1 MTFRSIMNIKKMYNL
16 LIILIL
22 SGTISFA
29 QGVKFGIGGGLS
41 TISSSNNGLSYNA
54 GYHISA
60 KAKLDIPLFPIT
72 PIVSIQYYILNGS
85 YSYTNPLLPNGSIT
99 GSTSQKIFSAM
110 IGAEYHLIPGPISPY
125 LAVDLG
131 FNNIGEVKFDPA
143 ILNQYASPA
152 ISRTG
157 LDIGGGV
164 ELKIPFLITFDVSAK
179 YNMLNLWGK
188 QGGEGSVSTFNLN
201 LSVLF

>member
-1 MTFRSIMNIKKMYNL
+1 MTMRSVMKIKKLYYLM
-16 LIILIL
+16 IIFIL
-22 SGTISFA
+22 SGTIAFA
-29 QGVKFGIGGGLS
+29 QGIKFGIGGGLS
-41 TISSSNNGLSYNA
+41 TISSSNNGLNYNA

-60 KAKLDIPLFPIT
+60 KAKLEIPLFPIT
-72 PIVSIQYYILNGS
+72 PVVSIQYYILNGS
-85 YSYTNPLLPNGSIT
+85 YSYSNPILPNGSIS
-99 GSTSQKIFSAM
+99 GSTTQKIFSAM

-125 LAVDLG
+125 VVVDLG

-143 ILNQYASPA
+143 ILNQFASPA

-164 ELKIPFLITFDVSAK
+164 ELAIPFLITFDVSAK

-188 QGGEGSVSTFNLN
+188 QGGEGSISAFNLN

>member
-1 MTFRSIMNIKKMYNL
+1 MNIKRMYNL

-72 PIVSIQYYILNGS
+72 PVVSIQYYILNGS

-131 FNNIGEVKFDPA
+131 FNNIGEVKFDPD

-188 QGGEGSVSTFNLN
+188 QGGEGSISTFNLN

>member
-1 MTFRSIMNIKKMYNL
+1 MKIKNFPY
-16 LIILIL
+16 LIIIFIMF
-22 SGTISFA
+22 TTVSFG
-29 QGVKFGIGGGLS
+29 QGLKFGIGGGIS
-41 TISSSNNGLSYNA
+41 TISSGNSELTYNS

-60 KAKLDIPLFPIT
+60 KAKLDIPLFPLT
-72 PIVSIQYYILNGS
+72 PVVSIHYYILNGS
-85 YSYTNPLLPNGSIT
+85 YSFVSSSFNTGSASGSI
-99 GSTSQKIFSAM
+99 SQKIFSAG
-110 IGAEYHLIPGPISPY
+110 IGAEYHLLPGPISPY
-125 LAVDLG
+125 LAIDLG
-131 FNNIGEVKFDPA
+131 FNNIGEVKYDPA
-143 ILNQYASPA
+143 ILSKFASPA

-188 QGGEGSVSTFNLN
+188 QGGEGDISTFNLN

>member
-1 MTFRSIMNIKKMYNL
+1 MTIRRVMKIKKMYYIM
-16 LIILIL
+16 IIFIL
-22 SGTISFA
+22 TGTISFA

-41 TISSSNNGLSYNA
+41 TISSSNSGLNYNA

-72 PIVSIQYYILNGS
+72 PVVSIQYYILNGS
-85 YSYTNPLLPNGSIT
+85 YSFPGFT
-99 GSTSQKIFSAM
+99 GSASEKIFSAM
-110 IGAEYHLIPGPISPY
+110 LGAEYHLIPGPISPY
-125 LAVDLG
+125 IVADLG
-131 FNNIGEVKFDPA
+131 FNNIGEISYTPA
-143 ILNQYASPA
+143 VLNQFASPA

-164 ELKIPFLITFDVSAK
+164 ELAIPFLITFDVSAK

-188 QGGEGSVSTFNLN
+188 QGGESSLSAFNLN